1 MRWQHEGR
9 HMDDDEP
16 ILSQDGA
23 YACLAALVRQ
33 AVVDLH
39 DPAYH
44 RKPAHG
50 CPRAFLRAAG
60 LLADDGRLDARL
72 EQSHQR
78 RRRDLQEA

>member
-1 MRWQHEGR
+1 
-9 HMDDDEP
+9 MDGDDR

-60 LLADDGRLDARL
+60 LLSDDGRVHPRL
-72 EQSHQR
+72 EQRLPR
-78 RRRDLQEA
+78 RRRDLQEV